1 MIPSSIV
8 TKKTTISTSP
18 EQSDT
23 QNTSYF
29 FSGFVVV
36 GVLLMLLIMMCAVT
50 ASIVLFIHQKK
61 RKRSLK
67 TNTCHN
73 QNDSI
78 NALSS
83 EPSIMTENT
92 AYALHKVDSTVHNER
107 EVITSSLM
115 KTNETNDSCT
125 PDISGVE
132 GGLMTTN
139 VAYGTHAEPDISG
152 VEGGVESGL
161 MTTNV
166 SYGTP
171 AEPDISGVESGLMT
185 TNVSYGTHA
194 EPDISGV
201 EGALMATN
209 IAYGSHGENFFS
221 GTAAQESGDMTEN
234 AECFPIRDGT
244 NVRSHSKRAALES
257 VLIPNASNHFH
268 KGGLIFGNQENLEAA
283 HETRN
288 VSLSISKDFHQ
299 SLVGTLV

>member
-8 TKKTTISTSP
+8 TKKTTLSTSP

-29 FSGFVVV
+29 FSGFTVA
-36 GVLLMLLIMMCAVT
+36 GVLLMLLIIMCAVT
-50 ASIVLFIHQKK
+50 GSILLFIHQKK

-83 EPSIMTENT
+83 EPSFMTENT
-92 AYALHKVDSTVHNER
+92 AYVLHKVNSTV
-107 EVITSSLM
+107 VMTSSLM
-115 KTNETNDSCT
+115 KTKEANDSCT

-132 GGLMTTN
+132 G
-139 VAYGTHAEPDISG
+139 
-152 VEGGVESGL
+152 
-161 MTTNV
+161 
-166 SYGTP
+166 
-171 AEPDISGVESGLMT
+171 GLMT

-201 EGALMATN
+201 EGALMTTN
-209 IAYGSHGENFFS
+209 IAYGSHGENLVS

-234 AECFPIRDGT
+234 AECVPIRDGA
-244 NVRSHSKRAALES
+244 NVRCHNKRAAMGP
-257 VLIPNASNHFH
+257 VLIPNASNNFH
-268 KGGLIFGNQENLEAA
+268 KGGLISGNQENLEAV

-288 VSLSISKDFHQ
+288 VSLSICKDFHQ

>member
-1 MIPSSIV
+1 
-8 TKKTTISTSP
+8 
-18 EQSDT
+18 
-23 QNTSYF
+23 
-29 FSGFVVV
+29 
-36 GVLLMLLIMMCAVT
+36 MLLIMMCAV
-50 ASIVLFIHQKK
+50 VLFIHQKK
-61 RKRSLK
+61 RKCSLK

-73 QNDSI
+73 QNDPI

-107 EVITSSLM
+107 EVMTSSLM
-115 KTNETNDSCT
+115 KTNEANDSCT

-132 GGLMTTN
+132 G
-139 VAYGTHAEPDISG
+139 
-152 VEGGVESGL
+152 
-161 MTTNV
+161 
-166 SYGTP
+166 
-171 AEPDISGVESGLMT
+171 GLMT

-201 EGALMATN
+201 EGALMTTN

-234 AECFPIRDGT
+234 AECVPIRDGT
-244 NVRSHSKRAALES
+244 NVRSHSKRAALEP